1 MGCISLITVLFDT
14 GVSVGEDDDSARTL
28 PRVVLVTG
36 ASRFLGGYLIT
47 RLAQNPAIERVIA
60 VDAVSPS
67 KDMMRRMGRAEFV
80 RADIRNP
87 LIGKVIRKA
96 EVDTVV
102 HASTLP
108 QAPKAGSRAA
118 MKDMNVIGAMQLFA
132 VCQKAPTVRK
142 VVLRSASV
150 VYGCSA
156 KDPAKFTEEMSAR
169 RRPPGGYARDSLE
182 IEGYLRGMGR
192 RRPDISVGILR
203 LAPLIGPQLTATVG
217 HYVTAPIVPTIAGRD
232 ARLQLLHVE
241 DALAALER
249 ATVGKANGTYN
260 IAGDG
265 VVMMSQAIRRAGRIE
280 VPMPLALFRSVGSAL
295 VGSSMRL
302 YTDEQL
308 EYFRFGCGVD
318 TSRMRTELGFEPR
331 WTTVQA
337 LDDFTRATSPRRI
350 VTTEWVDR
358 AERAL
363 TSILGGDRLP
373 QSAGAEVMQMSVPGR
388 TVVKG

>member
-1 MGCISLITVLFDT
+1 LVVEGDNTSGGTT
-14 GVSVGEDDDSARTL
+14 

-36 ASRFLGGYLIT
+36 ASRFLGGYLVT
-47 RLAQNPAIERVIA
+47 RLAQNPSIERVIA

-87 LIGKVIRKA
+87 LIGKVIRNA

-102 HASTLP
+102 HASTL
-108 QAPKAGSRAA
+108 QKAPKAGSRAA

-156 KDPAKFTEEMSAR
+156 KDPAQFTEEMSAR

-217 HYVTAPIVPTIAGRD
+217 HYVTAPLVPTIVGRN

-241 DALAALER
+241 DALAALEK
-249 ATVGKANGTYN
+249 ATIGHASGTYN

-265 VVMMSQAIRRAGRIE
+265 VVMMSQAIRRAGRVE

-308 EYFRFGCGVD
+308 EYFRFGCGLD
-318 TSRMRTELGFEPR
+318 TTRMRSELGFEPR
-331 WTTVQA
+331 WTTMQA
-337 LDDFTRATSPRRI
+337 LDDFMRATQTRRI
-350 VTTEWVDR
+350 IKSEWIDR
-358 AERAL
+358 AENAL
-363 TSILGGDRLP
+363 TTILGGD
-373 QSAGAEVMQMSVPGR
+373 SAAATASADVMHMPLSGR
-388 TVVKG
+388 SAVKG

>member
-1 MGCISLITVLFDT
+1 LVVVRDT
-14 GVSVGEDDDSARTL
+14 AADEKSAGDTKSDNVV

-36 ASRFLGGYLIT
+36 TSRFLGGYLVT

-60 VDAVSPS
+60 VDSVSPS
-67 KDMMRRMGRAEFV
+67 KDMLRRMGRAEFV

-87 LIGKVIRKA
+87 LIGKVIRGA

-102 HASTLP
+102 HASTL
-108 QAPKAGSRAA
+108 QKAPKSGSRAA

-156 KDPAKFTEEMSAR
+156 KDPAQFTEEMSAR
-169 RRPPGGYARDSLE
+169 RRPPGGYARDTLE

-192 RRPDISVGILR
+192 RRPDIDVAILR

-217 HYVTAPIVPTIAGRD
+217 HYISAPVVPTIAGRN
-232 ARLQLLHVE
+232 ARLQLLHAE
-241 DALAALER
+241 DALAALEC
-249 ATVGKANGTYN
+249 ATVTPVAGTYN
-260 IAGDG
+260 IAADG

-280 VPMPLALFRSVGSAL
+280 VPMPLALFRSVGNAL

-308 EYFRFGCGVD
+308 EYFRFGCGLD
-318 TSRMRTELGFEPR
+318 TTRMRSEMGFEPR
-331 WTTVQA
+331 WTTMQA
-337 LDDFTRATSPRRI
+337 LDDFVRAMQTRRI
-350 VTTEWVDR
+350 IGSEWIDR
-358 AERAL
+358 AEKTL
-363 TSILGGDRLP
+363 TAIVGGNGAVASPSADVMSMTTPDR
-373 QSAGAEVMQMSVPGR
+373 G
-388 TVVKG
+388 VVER